1 MGNTRGQRNRNCS
14 RRNAAILE
22 QVQQTAK
29 KMMDGLK
36 HRRAHKKLGNLAL
49 FSFQKRYVRRDLINV
64 PKYLVK
70 KVRGGEDN

>member
-1 MGNTRGQRNRNCS
+1 MRGQNSRNCS

-36 HRRAHKKLGNLAL
+36 HLLCTQEAGE
-49 FSFQKRYVRRDLINV
+49 SC
-64 PKYLVK
+64 LV
-70 KVRGGEDN
+70 